1 MAVPSPSPAAEKRA
15 VRATA
20 RSARQALALPR
31 PVIAPVP
38 AFTALLTPGMV
49 VASYVPVGAEAD
61 PGLLAD
67 AARAAGCHIALPHVV
82 DQPTPLRFLA
92 RGEEAPLVSG
102 PFGLLQPAHDREEL
116 APDLILAPL
125 VAFDRALGR
134 LGQGGGHYDRAFAA
148 YPAARRIGVAF
159 SVQAVDRVPTDPWDM
174 PLHAI
179 ITEREWITA

>member
-15 VRATA
+15 IRAAA
-20 RSARQALALPR
+20 RAARQALALPR
-31 PVIAPVP
+31 PLIAPVP
-38 AFTALLTPGMV
+38 AFTALLAPGLV

-61 PGLLAD
+61 PAPLVV
-67 AARAAGCHIALPHVV
+67 AARTAGCRIALPHVV

-92 RGEEAPLVSG
+92 WEDEGMLVSG
-102 PFGLLQPAHDREEL
+102 PFGLLQPAADREEL

-148 YPAARRIGVAF
+148 YPGARRIGVAF
-159 SVQAVDRVPTDPWDM
+159 SVQAVDRVPIDPWDM